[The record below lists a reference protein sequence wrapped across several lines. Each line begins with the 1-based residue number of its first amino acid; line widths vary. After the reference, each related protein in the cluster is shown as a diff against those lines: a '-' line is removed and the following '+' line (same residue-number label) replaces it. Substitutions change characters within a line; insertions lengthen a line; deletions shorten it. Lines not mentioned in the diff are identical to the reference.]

1 MGAGRWSTVSTKTVG
16 IKYCGG
22 CNPQIER
29 GQVVKELQTL
39 LPEGF
44 ILADGPSA
52 SRWDI
57 GILISGCSAACAD
70 GPELRVLAPV
80 WILVSGAM
88 VDYTTV
94 PAEEIARVVV
104 EKLSGMAFR
113 EQKREE

>member
-1 MGAGRWSTVSTKTVG
+1 VGRWSTVGTKTVG

-39 LPEGF
+39 LPDGF
-44 ILADGPSA
+44 RLADGPSV

-70 GPELRVLAPV
+70 GPELRVLATV

-88 VDYTTV
+88 VDYTAV
-94 PAEEIARVVV
+94 PAEEIARVVAD
-104 EKLSGMAFR
+104 KLSEMAFR
-113 EQKREE
+113 EQEREE

>member
-1 MGAGRWSTVSTKTVG
+1 VSMKTVG

-29 GQVVKELQTL
+29 GQVVKELQPL

-44 ILADGPSA
+44 RLADGPSA
-52 SRWDI
+52 PRWDI
-57 GILISGCSAACAD
+57 GILISGCGAACAD

-104 EKLSGMAFR
+104 DKLSEMAFR
-113 EQKREE
+113 EQEREE